1 MQTVQLNLPISTGQ
15 VLELV
20 RQLPRADKEKLLAT
34 LWQDVDN
41 ETIETHSASE
51 FVLAKDWLTETED
64 KVWAH
69 L

>member
-1 MQTVQLNLPISTGQ
+1 MQTAQLNLPISTGQ
-15 VLELV
+15 VLDLV

-41 ETIETHSASE
+41 EPIETHLASE
-51 FVLAKDWLTETED
+51 SVLAKDWLTETEE
-64 KVWAH
+64 KAWAH